1 MNIDKIGQ
9 KAVEAYVQKTQTSGI
24 EKLPGQASHEA
35 KKPEQQDEISISTAA
50 REMQEARKAVEDA
63 PDVRED
69 KVAAIKKQIQEGT
82 YRVPAEAVVEKLL
95 SVFTE
100 G

>member
-9 KAVEAYVQKTQTSGI
+9 RAIEAYTQKTQPAGADKTPS
-24 EKLPGQASHEA
+24 QEA
-35 KKPEQQDEISISTAA
+35 KDAKKSDLDEVSISRAA
-50 REMQEARKAVEDA
+50 REMQEVRSAVQNA

-69 KVAAIKKQIQEGT
+69 KVAAIKKQIDEGT

-95 SVFTE
+95 SVFTD
-100 G
+100 